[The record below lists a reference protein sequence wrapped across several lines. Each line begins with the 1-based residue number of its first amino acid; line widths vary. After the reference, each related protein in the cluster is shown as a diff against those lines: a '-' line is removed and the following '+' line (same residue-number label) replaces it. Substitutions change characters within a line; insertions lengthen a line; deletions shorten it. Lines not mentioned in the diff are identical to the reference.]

1 MGLPAGQQRVLDRM
15 EDALRLSE
23 PRLAAMYAMFGKLT
37 KNEAWPLREQLPA
50 VSGRQ
55 SWPAKLRSITFPGR
69 VLAGLIGRRGAHRA
83 RRPAGRRPLGRALLL
98 GHMVAVLAVL
108 GLLVGLSGPGTH
120 RACPGLAA
128 MRTVALHL
136 RSSACTAPAGAQRDV
151 SEVGN
156 TG

>member
-23 PRLAAMYAMFGKLT
+23 PRLAAMYAMFSKLT
-37 KNEAWPLREQLPA
+37 RNEAWPLREQLPA
-50 VSGRQ
+50 GHGRR
-55 SWPAKLRSITFPGR
+55 SRHARLRSVTSAGR
-69 VLAGLIGRRGAHRA
+69 VLGVLLGRGGAHRA
-83 RRPAGRRPLGRALLL
+83 RRPASLGRGLLL

-108 GLLVGLSGPGTH
+108 GLLIGLSGPGTH

-136 RSSACTAPAGAQRDV
+136 RSSACTAPAGAQRHV
-151 SEVGN
+151 IEVGKA
-156 TG
+156 G